1 MPILLKRKNGEI
13 TPFRNAE
20 YISAFY
26 FIPKSI
32 LDKCGEEIN
41 SIPRNPRKLLQD
53 RRAIEIIESDLFK
66 LVIIDAYAFMV
77 WPFMGLGAKREIYSG
92 YEPSWRYA
100 HAASIWIKG
109 MEDEGVIPKLQ
120 EILKSSNV
128 DEDLGYISEE
138 EISETF
144 TWLVPKI
151 MAKHNMNEIIAV
163 AAEYRCFED
172 FDYRKSRQ
180 KIDFYRKWYHTRAKI
195 SVESLDELKEK
206 YAENTDG
213 MEWDIPDD
221 SINVESIP
229 KRYAPLLQL
238 EYEFKKAQRMDG
250 IQLAFAL
257 IIELWKLITGNNI
270 EPSSPKPLS
279 PALRQEVRKLDQTLK
294 EYKLLC
300 ENQIDSAQELVSF
313 IEKKSTDI
321 SALESERQKIYNRIR
336 HPKSE
341 DEKEQNKTAA
351 RKISAK
357 LKPLREDLKTAQS
370 ITERYPHILELLET
384 ERAMEI
390 QVKTK
395 NRERNYER

>member
-1 MPILLKRKNGEI
+1 MSFNKQRAYSLERRQKNMPILFKRKNGEI

-32 LDKCGEEIN
+32 LDKCGKEIN

-109 MEDEGVIPKLQ
+109 MEDEGIIPKLQ
-120 EILKSSNV
+120 EMLKSTNV
-128 DEDLGYISEE
+128 DEDLEYISEE

-151 MAKHNMNEIIAV
+151 MAKHNMNEVIAV

-195 SVESLDELKEK
+195 SVESLDEIKEK

-221 SINVESIP
+221 NVNVESMV
-229 KRYAPLLQL
+229 L
-238 EYEFKKAQRMDG
+238 EPIAVSKFLDTLSETDRKILTMRMDNVTLEK
-250 IQLAFAL
+250 IAE
-257 IIELWKLITGNNI
+257 ELGFKTH
-270 EPSSPKPLS
+270 
-279 PALRQEVRKLDQTLK
+279 
-294 EYKLLC
+294 
-300 ENQIDSAQELVSF
+300 SA
-313 IEKKSTDI
+313 IHK
-321 SALESERQKIYNRIR
+321 RIR
-336 HPKSE
+336 KIGLAY
-341 DEKEQNKTAA
+341 EKF
-351 RKISAK
+351 SG
-357 LKPLREDLKTAQS
+357 EDLGFSNKK
-370 ITERYPHILELLET
+370 II
-384 ERAMEI
+384 
-390 QVKTK
+390 
-395 NRERNYER
+395 

>member
-53 RRAIEIIESDLFK
+53 RRAIGIVESDLFK

-109 MEDEGVIPKLQ
+109 MEDERVIPKSQ
-120 EILKSSNV
+120 EILKSSNA

-151 MAKHNMNEIIAV
+151 MAKHNMTEIIAV

-195 SVESLDELKEK
+195 SVESLDEIKEK

-221 SINVESIP
+221 SINVESTV
-229 KRYAPLLQL
+229 L
-238 EYEFKKAQRMDG
+238 EPIAVSKFLDTLSETDRKILTMRMDDVTLEK
-250 IQLAFAL
+250 IAE
-257 IIELWKLITGNNI
+257 ELGFKTH
-270 EPSSPKPLS
+270 
-279 PALRQEVRKLDQTLK
+279 
-294 EYKLLC
+294 
-300 ENQIDSAQELVSF
+300 SA
-313 IEKKSTDI
+313 IHK
-321 SALESERQKIYNRIR
+321 RIR
-336 HPKSE
+336 KIGLAY
-341 DEKEQNKTAA
+341 EKF
-351 RKISAK
+351 SG
-357 LKPLREDLKTAQS
+357 EDLGFSNKK
-370 ITERYPHILELLET
+370 II
-384 ERAMEI
+384 
-390 QVKTK
+390 
-395 NRERNYER
+395 

>member
-1 MPILLKRKNGEI
+1 MSFNKQRAYSLERRKKNMPILFKRKNGEI

-32 LDKCGEEIN
+32 LDKCGKEIN

-109 MEDEGVIPKLQ
+109 MEDEGIIPKLQ
-120 EILKSSNV
+120 EMLKSTNV
-128 DEDLGYISEE
+128 DEDLEYISEE

-151 MAKHNMNEIIAV
+151 MAKHNMNEVIAV

-221 SINVESIP
+221 SVNVESTV
-229 KRYAPLLQL
+229 L
-238 EYEFKKAQRMDG
+238 EPIAVSKFLDTLSETDRKILTMRMDNVTLEK
-250 IQLAFAL
+250 IAE
-257 IIELWKLITGNNI
+257 ELGFKTH
-270 EPSSPKPLS
+270 
-279 PALRQEVRKLDQTLK
+279 
-294 EYKLLC
+294 
-300 ENQIDSAQELVSF
+300 SA
-313 IEKKSTDI
+313 IHK
-321 SALESERQKIYNRIR
+321 RIR
-336 HPKSE
+336 KIGLAY
-341 DEKEQNKTAA
+341 EKF
-351 RKISAK
+351 SG
-357 LKPLREDLKTAQS
+357 EDLGFSNKK
-370 ITERYPHILELLET
+370 II
-384 ERAMEI
+384 
-390 QVKTK
+390 
-395 NRERNYER
+395 

>member
-1 MPILLKRKNGEI
+1 M
-13 TPFRNAE
+13 
-20 YISAFY
+20 
-26 FIPKSI
+26 
-32 LDKCGEEIN
+32 DKCGEEIN

-53 RRAIEIIESDLFK
+53 RRAIEVIESDLFK

-109 MEDEGVIPKLQ
+109 MEDEGVIPKSQ

-144 TWLVPKI
+144 TWLIPKI

-195 SVESLDELKEK
+195 SVESLDEIKEK

-213 MEWDIPDD
+213 MEWDIPVD
-221 SINVESIP
+221 SVNVESTV
-229 KRYAPLLQL
+229 L
-238 EYEFKKAQRMDG
+238 EPIAVSKFLDTLSETDRKILTMRMDDVTLEK
-250 IQLAFAL
+250 IAK
-257 IIELWKLITGNNI
+257 ELGFKTH
-270 EPSSPKPLS
+270 
-279 PALRQEVRKLDQTLK
+279 
-294 EYKLLC
+294 
-300 ENQIDSAQELVSF
+300 SA
-313 IEKKSTDI
+313 IHK
-321 SALESERQKIYNRIR
+321 RIR
-336 HPKSE
+336 KIGLAY
-341 DEKEQNKTAA
+341 EKF
-351 RKISAK
+351 SG
-357 LKPLREDLKTAQS
+357 EDLGFSNKK
-370 ITERYPHILELLET
+370 II
-384 ERAMEI
+384 
-390 QVKTK
+390 
-395 NRERNYER
+395 

>member
-13 TPFRNAE
+13 TPFRNVE

-53 RRAIEIIESDLFK
+53 RRAIEIVESDLFK

-92 YEPSWRYA
+92 YEPAWRYA

-109 MEDEGVIPKLQ
+109 MEDEGVIPKSQ

-180 KIDFYRKWYHTRAKI
+180 KIDFYRKWYHTRVKI

-213 MEWDIPDD
+213 IEWDIPDD
-221 SINVESIP
+221 SVNVESTV
-229 KRYAPLLQL
+229 L
-238 EYEFKKAQRMDG
+238 EPIAVSKFLDTLSETDRKILTMRMDDVTLEK
-250 IQLAFAL
+250 IAE
-257 IIELWKLITGNNI
+257 ELGFKTH
-270 EPSSPKPLS
+270 
-279 PALRQEVRKLDQTLK
+279 
-294 EYKLLC
+294 
-300 ENQIDSAQELVSF
+300 SA
-313 IEKKSTDI
+313 IHK
-321 SALESERQKIYNRIR
+321 RIR
-336 HPKSE
+336 KIGLAY
-341 DEKEQNKTAA
+341 EKF
-351 RKISAK
+351 SG
-357 LKPLREDLKTAQS
+357 EDLGFSNKK
-370 ITERYPHILELLET
+370 II
-384 ERAMEI
+384 
-390 QVKTK
+390 
-395 NRERNYER
+395 

>member
-1 MPILLKRKNGEI
+1 LILRAFFSFPNECQFIECQFWGK
-13 TPFRNAE
+13 FR
-20 YISAFY
+20 Y

-221 SINVESIP
+221 SINVESTV
-229 KRYAPLLQL
+229 L
-238 EYEFKKAQRMDG
+238 EPIAVSKFLDTLSETDRKILTMRMDDVTLEK
-250 IQLAFAL
+250 IAE
-257 IIELWKLITGNNI
+257 ELGFKTH
-270 EPSSPKPLS
+270 
-279 PALRQEVRKLDQTLK
+279 
-294 EYKLLC
+294 
-300 ENQIDSAQELVSF
+300 SA
-313 IEKKSTDI
+313 IHK
-321 SALESERQKIYNRIR
+321 RIR
-336 HPKSE
+336 RIGLAY
-341 DEKEQNKTAA
+341 EKF
-351 RKISAK
+351 SG
-357 LKPLREDLKTAQS
+357 EDLGFSNKK
-370 ITERYPHILELLET
+370 II
-384 ERAMEI
+384 
-390 QVKTK
+390 
-395 NRERNYER
+395 

>member
-53 RRAIEIIESDLFK
+53 RRAIEIVESDLFK

-109 MEDEGVIPKLQ
+109 MEDEGVIPKSQ

-180 KIDFYRKWYHTRAKI
+180 KIDFYRKWYHTRAKNVT
-195 SVESLDELKEK
+195 VESLEEIKER
-206 YAENTDG
+206 YAENNDG
-213 MEWDIPDD
+213 MEWDIPDED
-221 SINVESIP
+221 SDMNRAV
-229 KRYAPLLQL
+229 L
-238 EYEFKKAQRMDG
+238 EPMAVNEFLASLGETDRQILTMRMEG
-250 IQLAFAL
+250 ITLEKIA
-257 IIELWKLITGNNI
+257 EKLGFKTH
-270 EPSSPKPLS
+270 
-279 PALRQEVRKLDQTLK
+279 
-294 EYKLLC
+294 
-300 ENQIDSAQELVSF
+300 SAVH
-313 IEKKSTDI
+313 K
-321 SALESERQKIYNRIR
+321 RIR
-336 HPKSE
+336 KIGLAYEKFSGE
-341 DEKEQNKTAA
+341 DFGFSQK
-351 RKISAK
+351 KI
-357 LKPLREDLKTAQS
+357 
-370 ITERYPHILELLET
+370 I
-384 ERAMEI
+384 
-390 QVKTK
+390 
-395 NRERNYER
+395 

>member
-32 LDKCGEEIN
+32 LDKYGEEIN
-41 SIPRNPRKLLQD
+41 SISRNPRKLLQD
-53 RRAIEIIESDLFK
+53 RRAIEVIESDLFK

-109 MEDEGVIPKLQ
+109 MEDEGVIPKSQ
-120 EILKSSNV
+120 EILKSNNV

-151 MAKHNMNEIIAV
+151 MAKHNMHNMNKIIAV

-195 SVESLDELKEK
+195 SVESLDEIKEK
-206 YAENTDG
+206 YAENTEV

-221 SINVESIP
+221 SVDVESTV
-229 KRYAPLLQL
+229 L
-238 EYEFKKAQRMDG
+238 EQIAVSKFLDTLSETDRKILTMRMDNVTLEK
-250 IQLAFAL
+250 IAE
-257 IIELWKLITGNNI
+257 ELGFKTH
-270 EPSSPKPLS
+270 
-279 PALRQEVRKLDQTLK
+279 
-294 EYKLLC
+294 
-300 ENQIDSAQELVSF
+300 SA
-313 IEKKSTDI
+313 IHK
-321 SALESERQKIYNRIR
+321 RIR
-336 HPKSE
+336 KIGLAY
-341 DEKEQNKTAA
+341 EKF
-351 RKISAK
+351 SG
-357 LKPLREDLKTAQS
+357 EDLGFSNKK
-370 ITERYPHILELLET
+370 II
-384 ERAMEI
+384 
-390 QVKTK
+390 
-395 NRERNYER
+395 

>member
-1 MPILLKRKNGEI
+1 M
-13 TPFRNAE
+13 
-20 YISAFY
+20 
-26 FIPKSI
+26 
-32 LDKCGEEIN
+32 DKCGEEIN

-53 RRAIEIIESDLFK
+53 RRAIEIVESDLFK

-109 MEDEGVIPKLQ
+109 MEDEGVIPKSQ

-195 SVESLDELKEK
+195 SVESLDEIKEK

-221 SINVESIP
+221 SVNVESTV
-229 KRYAPLLQL
+229 L
-238 EYEFKKAQRMDG
+238 EPIAVRKFLDTLSETDRKILTMRMDDVTLEK
-250 IQLAFAL
+250 IAE
-257 IIELWKLITGNNI
+257 ELGFKTHCAIH
-270 EPSSPKPLS
+270 K
-279 PALRQEVRKLDQTLK
+279 
-294 EYKLLC
+294 
-300 ENQIDSAQELVSF
+300 
-313 IEKKSTDI
+313 
-321 SALESERQKIYNRIR
+321 RIR
-336 HPKSE
+336 KIGLAY
-341 DEKEQNKTAA
+341 EKF
-351 RKISAK
+351 SG
-357 LKPLREDLKTAQS
+357 EDLGFSNKK
-370 ITERYPHILELLET
+370 II
-384 ERAMEI
+384 
-390 QVKTK
+390 
-395 NRERNYER
+395 

>member
-32 LDKCGEEIN
+32 LNKCGEEIN

-109 MEDEGVIPKLQ
+109 MEDEGIIPKSQ
-120 EILKSSNV
+120 EILKSTNV

-151 MAKHNMNEIIAV
+151 MAKHNMNEVLAV

-195 SVESLDELKEK
+195 SVEFLDELKEK

-221 SINVESIP
+221 SVNVESTV
-229 KRYAPLLQL
+229 L
-238 EYEFKKAQRMDG
+238 EPIA
-250 IQLAFAL
+250 
-257 IIELWKLITGNNI
+257 
-270 EPSSPKPLS
+270 
-279 PALRQEVRKLDQTLK
+279 
-294 EYKLLC
+294 
-300 ENQIDSAQELVSF
+300 VSNF
-313 IEKKSTDI
+313 
-321 SALESERQKIYNRIR
+321 
-336 HPKSE
+336 
-341 DEKEQNKTAA
+341 
-351 RKISAK
+351 
-357 LKPLREDLKTAQS
+357 
-370 ITERYPHILELLET
+370 
-384 ERAMEI
+384 
-390 QVKTK
+390 
-395 NRERNYER
+395 

>member
-53 RRAIEIIESDLFK
+53 RRGIEIIESDLFK

-109 MEDEGVIPKLQ
+109 MEDEGVIPKSQ

-128 DEDLGYISEE
+128 YEDIGYISEE

-195 SVESLDELKEK
+195 SVESLDEIKEK

-221 SINVESIP
+221 NVNVESMV
-229 KRYAPLLQL
+229 L
-238 EYEFKKAQRMDG
+238 EPIAVSKFLDTLSETDRKILTMRMDDVTLEKIAEELG
-250 IQLAFAL
+250 FKTHSAIHKRIRKIGLAYEKFSGEDL
-257 IIELWKLITGNNI
+257 GFSNKKIIEQHLLMYKSVGVLFMCGSRKEVFLVQYNLIKSQQIKIKNTLCMQCVHQSCLMI
-270 EPSSPKPLS
+270 SSGVCPVFAKANPKII
-279 PALRQEVRKLDQTLK
+279 KIK
-294 EYKLLC
+294 ED
-300 ENQIDSAQELVSF
+300 NHN
-313 IEKKSTDI
+313 EKI
-321 SALESERQKIYNRIR
+321 
-336 HPKSE
+336 
-341 DEKEQNKTAA
+341 
-351 RKISAK
+351 
-357 LKPLREDLKTAQS
+357 
-370 ITERYPHILELLET
+370 
-384 ERAMEI
+384 
-390 QVKTK
+390 
-395 NRERNYER
+395 

>member
-92 YEPSWRYA
+92 YEPSWKYA

-109 MEDEGVIPKLQ
+109 MEDEGVIPKSQ
-120 EILKSSNV
+120 EILKSSNA
-128 DEDLGYISEE
+128 DENFGYISEE

-172 FDYRKSRQ
+172 FRNSRQ

-195 SVESLDELKEK
+195 SVESLDEIKEK

-221 SINVESIP
+221 SINVESTV
-229 KRYAPLLQL
+229 L
-238 EYEFKKAQRMDG
+238 ESIVVNEFLDMLSETDRKILTMRMDDVTLEK
-250 IQLAFAL
+250 IAK
-257 IIELWKLITGNNI
+257 ELGFKTH
-270 EPSSPKPLS
+270 
-279 PALRQEVRKLDQTLK
+279 
-294 EYKLLC
+294 
-300 ENQIDSAQELVSF
+300 SA
-313 IEKKSTDI
+313 IHK
-321 SALESERQKIYNRIR
+321 RIR
-336 HPKSE
+336 KIGLAY
-341 DEKEQNKTAA
+341 EKF
-351 RKISAK
+351 SG
-357 LKPLREDLKTAQS
+357 EDLGFSNKK
-370 ITERYPHILELLET
+370 II
-384 ERAMEI
+384 
-390 QVKTK
+390 
-395 NRERNYER
+395 

>member
-1 MPILLKRKNGEI
+1 MPILLKKKNGEI

-41 SIPRNPRKLLQD
+41 SIPRNPRKLLRD
-53 RRAIEIIESDLFK
+53 PRAIEVIESDLFK

-109 MEDEGVIPKLQ
+109 MEDEGVIPKSQ

-180 KIDFYRKWYHTRAKI
+180 KIDFYRKWYHTRTKI
-195 SVESLDELKEK
+195 SVESLDEIKEK

-221 SINVESIP
+221 SVNVESTV
-229 KRYAPLLQL
+229 L
-238 EYEFKKAQRMDG
+238 EPIAVSKFLDTLSETDRKILTMRMDDVTLEK
-250 IQLAFAL
+250 IAK
-257 IIELWKLITGNNI
+257 ELGFKTH
-270 EPSSPKPLS
+270 
-279 PALRQEVRKLDQTLK
+279 
-294 EYKLLC
+294 
-300 ENQIDSAQELVSF
+300 SA
-313 IEKKSTDI
+313 IHK
-321 SALESERQKIYNRIR
+321 RIR
-336 HPKSE
+336 KIGLAY
-341 DEKEQNKTAA
+341 EKF
-351 RKISAK
+351 SG
-357 LKPLREDLKTAQS
+357 EDLGFSNKK
-370 ITERYPHILELLET
+370 II
-384 ERAMEI
+384 
-390 QVKTK
+390 
-395 NRERNYER
+395 

>member
-53 RRAIEIIESDLFK
+53 RRAIETIESDLFK

-109 MEDEGVIPKLQ
+109 MEDEGVIPKSQ

-195 SVESLDELKEK
+195 SVVSLDELKEK

-221 SINVESIP
+221 NVNVESTV
-229 KRYAPLLQL
+229 L
-238 EYEFKKAQRMDG
+238 EPIAVSKFLDTLSETDRKILTMRMDDVTLEK
-250 IQLAFAL
+250 IAE
-257 IIELWKLITGNNI
+257 ELGFKTH
-270 EPSSPKPLS
+270 
-279 PALRQEVRKLDQTLK
+279 
-294 EYKLLC
+294 
-300 ENQIDSAQELVSF
+300 SA
-313 IEKKSTDI
+313 IHK
-321 SALESERQKIYNRIR
+321 RIR
-336 HPKSE
+336 KIGLAYEKFSGE
-341 DEKEQNKTAA
+341 DFGFSQK
-351 RKISAK
+351 KI
-357 LKPLREDLKTAQS
+357 
-370 ITERYPHILELLET
+370 I
-384 ERAMEI
+384 
-390 QVKTK
+390 
-395 NRERNYER
+395 